1 MLGRTMLASI
11 AGSSSMLT
19 SGPQEPDPTPSEPAC
34 AVLVRVIRGKVRER
48 EKRFTATF
56 VVGRSKECNFQILE
70 TSVSRLHLQIIRDG
84 ARWRLKDLESANGT
98 FLEGVKIED
107 VPLPDNA
114 TIELGKGGA
123 LLSLT
128 VERRDLPKAEK
139 PPAAK
144 QEFTTETQIIQ
155 HYLDSSRKEHVGE
168 QTMLFRRAFKRVQ
181 KRKSRK
187 YKVVIGVVLLLLL
200 VAGSVI
206 VYQTNKLSKL
216 RATAENIFYAM
227 KALQLQVA
235 KVEELVLQHA
245 EEKQAAEVL
254 EKQARLKDM
263 EKEYDGFVKEL
274 EVYDKIPEDEQ
285 IILRVARTF
294 GECDVAVPKG
304 FVAEVKRYI
313 KIWQS
318 TSRLEKALQR
328 AKQKGYTRLFPRMLA
343 EKNLQPQFF
352 FLPLQESNFDERAIG
367 PETRYG
373 YAKGMW
379 QFISETA
386 SRYGLRIGP
395 YSGVAVYDPLD
406 DRFDVLK
413 STVAAIKYL
422 RDLNNNEAQASGL
435 LVMASYNWGE
445 NNIRQIISRMPENP
459 RERNFWRLL
468 SYKDIPRETYD
479 YVFSIFSAAV
489 ICENQSL
496 FRFKGECPEIPT
508 SK

>member
-1 MLGRTMLASI
+1 MLASI
-11 AGSSSMLT
+11 AGSLSMLT
-19 SGPQEPDPTPSEPAC
+19 AGPQEPDPTPTEPAC
-34 AVLVRVIRGKVRER
+34 AVLVRAIQGKVRES

-56 VVGRSKECNFQILE
+56 VVGRSKECDFQIME
-70 TSVSRLHLQIIRDG
+70 TSVSRRHLQVICDG
-84 ARWRLKDLESANGT
+84 ERWRLKDLESANGT
-98 FLEGVKIED
+98 FLDGVKIED
-107 VPLPDNA
+107 APLPDHA

-128 VERRDLPKAEK
+128 VERRDLPEAEK

-155 HYLDSSRKEHVGE
+155 HYLESSRKEQIGE

-181 KRKSRK
+181 KRKSIK
-187 YKVVIGVVLLLLL
+187 YQVAIGAVLLLLL
-200 VAGSVI
+200 AAGSVI
-206 VYQTNKLSKL
+206 VYQTSKL
-216 RATAENIFYAM
+216 RKLRASAENIFYAM
-227 KALQLQVA
+227 KDLQLQIA

-245 EEKQAAEVL
+245 EEKLAAEVL
-254 EKQARLKDM
+254 EKRARVKEM
-263 EKEYDGFVKEL
+263 EKVYEGFAKEL
-274 EVYDKIPEDEQ
+274 EVYVRIPEDER

-294 GECDVAVPKG
+294 GECDVAVPQE

-313 KIWQS
+313 KKWQS
-318 TSRLEKALQR
+318 TDRLERALRR
-328 AKQKGYTRLFPRMLA
+328 AKQKGYTRLFPQMLA
-343 EKNLQPQFF
+343 EKNLQPQYF
-352 FLPLQESNFDERAIG
+352 FLPLQESNFYERAIG

-379 QFISETA
+379 QFIAETA
-386 SRYGLRIGP
+386 IRYGLRIGP
-395 YSGVAVYDPLD
+395 YSGEAVYDPFD
-406 DRFDVLK
+406 DRFDVWK
-413 STVAAIKYL
+413 STAAALNYL

-445 NNIRQIISRMPENP
+445 NNIRQVINRMPENP

-468 SYKDIPRETYD
+468 GYKDVPRETYD

-496 FRFKGECPEIPT
+496 FGFKGECPEIPV
-508 SK
+508 SR

>member
-1 MLGRTMLASI
+1 MTKQ
-11 AGSSSMLT
+11 SSMLHPGT
-19 SGPQEPDPTPSEPAC
+19 EKPNPDSPKPAP
-34 AVLVRVIRGKVRER
+34 AVLVQVIRGKAREA

-56 VVGRSKECNFQILE
+56 FIGRSKDCDLQILE
-70 TSVSRLHLQIIRDG
+70 TSVSRNHLQVICDG
-84 ARWRLKDLESANGT
+84 EQWRLKDLASANGT
-98 FLEGVKIED
+98 LLEGVKIQE
-107 VPLPDNA
+107 VPLPDKA
-114 TIELGKGGA
+114 TIELGKGGP

-128 VERRDLPKAEK
+128 VEREDLPGTEEPQAT
-139 PPAAK
+139 K

-168 QTMLFRRAFKRVQ
+168 QTMMFRRAFTRVQ
-181 KRKSRK
+181 KKKSRK
-187 YKVVIGVVLLLLL
+187 YQVVIGVVLVLL
-200 VAGSVI
+200 VAAGSVI
-206 VYQTNKLSKL
+206 VYQTNKLNKL
-216 RATAENIFYAM
+216 RATAENIFYTM
-227 KALQLQVA
+227 KAIELQIA

-245 EEKQAAEVL
+245 DAKQAAEVS
-254 EKQARLKDM
+254 EKRAQLKDM

-274 EVYDKIPEDEQ
+274 EVYERIPEDERTM
-285 IILRVARTF
+285 LRVARTF
-294 GECDVAVPKG
+294 GECDVNVPKG

-313 KIWQS
+313 KQWQG
-318 TSRLEKALQR
+318 TDRLEKALQR
-328 AKQKGYTRLFPRMLA
+328 AKQKGYTRLIPRMMA
-343 EKNLQPQFF
+343 ENNLQPQFF
-352 FLPLQESNFDERAIG
+352 FLALQESNFDERAVG

-379 QFISETA
+379 QFISSTA

-395 YSGVAVYDPLD
+395 YKGEAVYDPLD
-406 DRFDVLK
+406 DRFDFYK

-422 RDLNNNEAQASGL
+422 RDLNNTEAQASGL

-489 ICENQSL
+489 ICENQGL
-496 FRFKGECPEIPT
+496 FGFNGECPATRTPN
-508 SK
+508 

>member
-1 MLGRTMLASI
+1 MFASI
-11 AGSSSMLT
+11 TGSLSMLT

-34 AVLVRVIRGKVRER
+34 AVLVRVIRGEVRES

-56 VVGRSKECNFQILE
+56 VVGRSKECNFQILD
-70 TSVSRLHLQIIRDG
+70 TTASRRHLQIICDG

-98 FLEGVKIED
+98 FLDGVKIED
-107 VPLPDNA
+107 VPLPDHA

-128 VERRDLPKAEK
+128 VEKRGLPSAEK
-139 PPAAK
+139 PPPTK

-155 HYLDSSRKEHVGE
+155 HYLDSSSKEQVGT
-168 QTMLFRRAFKRVQ
+168 QTMLFRRAFKREQ

-187 YKVVIGVVLLLLL
+187 YKVLIGVVLLLLL
-200 VAGSVI
+200 VAGGVI
-206 VYQTNKLSKL
+206 VYQTNKLRKL

-227 KALQLQVA
+227 KDLQLQVA
-235 KVEELVLQHA
+235 KLEELVLQQA
-245 EEKQAAEVL
+245 EEKQAAEIL
-254 EKQARLKDM
+254 EKRAKVMEM
-263 EKEYDGFVKEL
+263 EKEYEGFVKEL
-274 EVYDKIPEDEQ
+274 EVYYRIPEDEQ
-285 IILRVARTF
+285 IILRVARIF
-294 GECDVAVPKG
+294 GECDVAVPQE

-318 TSRLEKALQR
+318 TDRLERALRR
-328 AKQKGYTRLFPRMLA
+328 AKQKGYTRLFPQMLA
-343 EKNLQPQFF
+343 EQNLQPQFF

-379 QFISETA
+379 QFIAETA
-386 SRYGLRIGP
+386 IHYGLRIGP
-395 YSGVAVYDPLD
+395 YSSEAVYDPSD
-406 DRFDVLK
+406 DRFNVWK
-413 STVAAIKYL
+413 STVAALNYL

-468 SYKDIPRETYD
+468 SHKNIPRETYD

-496 FRFKGECPEIPT
+496 FGFKGECPEIPA